1 MLRLREPLLLAIV
14 SLSAIA
20 PTGAF
25 ASKFSVSAGAYD
37 ITAETTRSDGSVRN
51 LGVYQLSFRFPVV
64 RQLELGVGYS
74 VAMSGIVGGDLAF
87 GVDIGLHYY
96 PLTSAEGITWS
107 SDSASFQMSELWRP
121 YVGLGF
127 HQRQVQAIQTSYAG
141 FGLSLGVERV
151 LREMLSAR
159 GEVRALQMS
168 GTASSSAREFDVL
181 LGLVIGF

>member
-1 MLRLREPLLLAIV
+1 MLRPKEPLLIALMA
-14 SLSAIA
+14 LLAIA
-20 PTGAF
+20 PSSAF

-37 ITAETTRSDGSVRN
+37 ITAETTRSDGSIRN
-51 LGVYQLSFRFPVV
+51 LGVYQLSFRFPII

-74 VAMSGIVGGDLAF
+74 VAMSGVVGGDLAF
-87 GVDIGLHYY
+87 GVDLGLQYY
-96 PLTSAEGITWS
+96 PVTSAEGITWS
-107 SDSASFQMSELWRP
+107 SDSASFQMNELWRP

-151 LREMLSAR
+151 LREMISAR

-168 GTASSSAREFDVL
+168 GTSSSSAREFDVM